1 MPALF
6 GRRFPKFGYH
16 RESVRVHHRCYRKA
30 GIVPSPIDL
39 HEFDLLLLSIFIS
52 KAKMLGNISRVA
64 KKSLAA
70 TPPAL
75 HLHRPALQLQKR
87 FLNVHEYISMELMA
101 SHGIQVPECHV
112 AETAQEV
119 EHIFNTSFH
128 HKRT

>member
-6 GRRFPKFGYH
+6 GPQ
-16 RESVRVHHRCYRKA
+16 VRVSSRIRSGPSSLRYRKA

-70 TPPAL
+70 TPSAL
-75 HLHRPALQLQKR
+75 QWHRPALQLQKR

-112 AETAQEV
+112 AESAQEV
-119 EHIFNTSFH
+119 EHLFNTSFH